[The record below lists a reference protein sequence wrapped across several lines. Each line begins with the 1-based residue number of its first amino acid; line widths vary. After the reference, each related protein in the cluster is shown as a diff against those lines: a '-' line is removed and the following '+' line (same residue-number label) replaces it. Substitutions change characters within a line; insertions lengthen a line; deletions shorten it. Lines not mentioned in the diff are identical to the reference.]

1 MKVTLGTAKARIAK
15 HLNLCPTDSRTV
27 EYINEAQRRLL
38 ESGKWKGTYGKFTI
52 CATNG
57 CITWPRQIET
67 IETVAVNET
76 VGTVRNQWFEFLES
90 GYGLLDNKDN
100 VGVQILD
107 RGESP
112 VHTDLTGNGSFSTTG
127 NNLMIFSPVAADAGK
142 KITIKGYDYNGNW
155 IRLTTSSADASATSH
170 DGDIITLSH
179 GYALSSK
186 IFKTITS
193 IQKDITDQPVTVYE
207 RTNNSGDP
215 LVLREIARLEADE
228 TISSYRRSLIPSLAG
243 GKKCDGDT
251 DGKTS
256 VTVIAKLRFIDAV
269 DDSDILL
276 VSDLYAIKNMAI
288 AIKLEE
294 NRDFGAAGEYRGLAF
309 DSLQNQLAN
318 HTGDGVVPVIQLTNL
333 NTHGG
338 GGIESL
344 I

>member
-67 IETVAVNET
+67 IETVAVNEA

-100 VGVQILD
+100 VGVQLLD
-107 RGESP
+107 RGETPTHKS
-112 VHTDLTGNGSFSTTG
+112 LSG
-127 NNLMIFSPVAADAGK
+127 AGK
-142 KITIKGYDYNGNW
+142 PVRVYGFVTADTGKTITIKGYDTNNNWVRKEIGTTGTYQDGETVTINGSGYVD
-155 IRLTTSSADASATSH
+155 TSVSFKSITSVSKDVTQANVQLYEVTDASTPTLV
-170 DGDIITLSH
+170 DIANYEPNETL
-179 GYALSSK
+179 
-186 IFKTITS
+186 
-193 IQKDITDQPVTVYE
+193 P
-207 RTNNSGDP
+207 
-215 LVLREIARLEADE
+215 
-228 TISSYRRSLIPSLAG
+228 SYRQSLIPSLAG

-269 DDSDILL
+269 NDSDILL

>member
-67 IETVAVNET
+67 IETVAVNEA

-112 VHTDLTGNGSFSTTG
+112 VHTDLTGDGSFATTG
-127 NNLMIFSPVAADAGK
+127 NNLMIYSPVEADAGK
-142 KITIKGYDYNGNW
+142 KVTIKGYDYNGNW
-155 IRLTTSSADASATSH
+155 IRLTTSSTEASATSH
-170 DGDIITLSH
+170 DGDIVTLIRGFANS
-179 GYALSSK
+179 GK

-207 RTNNSGDP
+207 KTSNDGDP
-215 LVLREIARLEADE
+215 LVIREIAKLEADE

-269 DDSDILL
+269 NDSDILL

>member
-52 CATNG
+52 CATDG

-67 IETVAVNET
+67 IETVAVNKQP
-76 VGTVRNQWFEFLES
+76 GTVRNSWFEFQES
-90 GYGLLDNKDN
+90 GYGLMTDKDDI
-100 VGVQILD
+100 GVQILD

-127 NNLMIFSPVAADAGK
+127 DNLMLFSPVEADAGK
-142 KITIKGYDYNGNW
+142 KVTIKGYDYNGNW
-155 IRLTTSSADASATSH
+155 IRVTTSSAGASATSH
-170 DGDIITLSH
+170 DGDVITLVRGHANS
-179 GYALSSK
+179 GRT
-186 IFKTITS
+186 FKTITS
-193 IQKDITDQPVTVYE
+193 IQKDITDQPVIVYE
-207 RTNNSGDP
+207 KTSNDGDP
-215 LVLREIARLEADE
+215 LVIREIAKLEANE

-251 DGKTS
+251 DAKTA
-256 VTVIAKLRFIDAV
+256 VTVIAKLRFINAV
-269 DDSDILL
+269 NDSDILL

-338 GGIESL
+338 GGIESV

>member
-52 CATNG
+52 CATDG

-67 IETVAVNET
+67 IETVAVNKQP
-76 VGTVRNQWFEFLES
+76 GTVRNSWFEFQES
-90 GYGLLDNKDN
+90 GYGLMTDKDDI
-100 VGVQILD
+100 GVQILD

-127 NNLMIFSPVAADAGK
+127 DNLMLFSPVEADAGK
-142 KITIKGYDYNGNW
+142 KVTIKGYDYNGNW
-155 IRLTTSSADASATSH
+155 IRVTTSSAGASATSH
-170 DGDIITLSH
+170 DGDVITLVR
-179 GYALSSK
+179 GYANSGRT
-186 IFKTITS
+186 FKTITS
-193 IQKDITDQPVTVYE
+193 IQKDITDQPVIVYE
-207 RTNNSGDP
+207 KTSNDGDP
-215 LVLREIARLEADE
+215 LVIREIAKLEANE

-251 DGKTS
+251 DAKTA
-256 VTVIAKLRFIDAV
+256 VTVIAKLRFINAV
-269 DDSDILL
+269 NDSDILL

-338 GGIESL
+338 GGIESV

>member
-67 IETVAVNET
+67 IETVAVNDT

-127 NNLMIFSPVAADAGK
+127 NNLMIFSPVASDAGK

-155 IRLTTSSADASATSH
+155 IRLTTSTTDASATSH
-170 DGDIITLSH
+170 DGDIITLAH

-193 IQKDITDQPVTVYE
+193 IQKDITEQPVTVYE
-207 RTNNSGDP
+207 RTNTAGDP
-215 LVLREIARLEADE
+215 LVIREIAKLEADE

>member
-67 IETVAVNET
+67 IETVAVNKQP
-76 VGTVRNQWFEFLES
+76 GTVRNSWFEFQES
-90 GYGLLDNKDN
+90 GYGLMTNKDDI
-100 VGVQILD
+100 GVQILD
-107 RGESP
+107 RGEAP
-112 VHTDLTGNGSFSTTG
+112 VHTDLTGAGTLLNTG
-127 NNLMIFSPVAADAGK
+127 FNLRVFCPTASDVGK
-142 KITIKGYDYNGNW
+142 TITIHGYDSNGNW
-155 IRLTTSSADASATSH
+155 IRTIKSGSGSTAVYQDGETFSLSLGYETSSKVWKSITSVQKDVTEGSVYIYETTNDPSSADVFREI
-170 DGDIITLSH
+170 G
-179 GYALSSK
+179 
-186 IFKTITS
+186 
-193 IQKDITDQPVTVYE
+193 VYE
-207 RTNNSGDP
+207 PT
-215 LVLREIARLEADE
+215 E
-228 TISSYRRSLIPSLAG
+228 TIPSYRRSLIPSLAG

-251 DGKTS
+251 DGKAA

-294 NRDFGAAGEYRGLAF
+294 NRDFGAAQQYRGLAF
-309 DSLQNQLAN
+309 ESLQNQLAN
-318 HTGDGVVPVIQLTNL
+318 YQGSGVVPTLKLTNL
-333 NTHGG
+333 ETHGG
-338 GGIESL
+338 GGIESV

>member
-1 MKVTLGTAKARIAK
+1 M
-15 HLNLCPTDSRTV
+15 
-27 EYINEAQRRLL
+27 
-38 ESGKWKGTYGKFTI
+38 
-52 CATNG
+52 
-57 CITWPRQIET
+57 
-67 IETVAVNET
+67 
-76 VGTVRNQWFEFLES
+76 
-90 GYGLLDNKDN
+90 LDNKDN
-100 VGVQILD
+100 VGVQVLD
-107 RGESP
+107 RGETPTHKS
-112 VHTDLTGNGSFSTTG
+112 LSG
-127 NNLMIFSPVAADAGK
+127 AGK
-142 KITIKGYDYNGNW
+142 PVRVYGFVTADTGKTITIKGYDTNNNWVRKEIGTTGTYQDGETVTINGSGYVD
-155 IRLTTSSADASATSH
+155 TSVSFKSITSVSKDATQANVQLYEVTDASTP
-170 DGDIITLSH
+170 TLVNI
-179 GYALSSK
+179 AN
-186 IFKTITS
+186 
-193 IQKDITDQPVTVYE
+193 YE
-207 RTNNSGDP
+207 PS
-215 LVLREIARLEADE
+215 E
-228 TISSYRRSLIPSLAG
+228 TIPNYRRSLIPSLAG

-269 DDSDILL
+269 NDSDILL

>member
-1 MKVTLGTAKARIAK
+1 MKVTLATAKSRIAK
-15 HLNLCPTDSRTV
+15 HLNLCPTDARVT
-27 EYINEAQRRLL
+27 EYINEAQRRLM

-67 IETVAVNET
+67 IESVAVNDA
-76 VGTVRNQWFEFLES
+76 VGTVRNQWFEFVES

-100 VGVQILD
+100 VGVQMLD

-112 VHTDLTGNGSFSTTG
+112 THKDMSGAGTSSTTG
-127 NNLMIFSPVAADAGK
+127 PNLIAYTFVPADAGK
-142 KITIKGYDYNGNW
+142 KITIQGYDYNGNW
-155 IRLTTSSADASATSH
+155 VKTLKSGSGSDAVYQDGETITLVHGSTTSSKVWKS
-170 DGDIITLSH
+170 
-179 GYALSSK
+179 
-186 IFKTITS
+186 ITS
-193 IQKDITDQPVTVYE
+193 VQKDVTEHPVQLYE
-207 RTNNSGDP
+207 TTNNTGDP
-215 LVLREIARLEADE
+215 LVMVDIAKYEPDE
-228 TISSYRRSLIPSLAG
+228 TIPSYRRSLIPSLAG
-243 GKKCDGDT
+243 ASKCDGDT
-251 DGKTS
+251 DGTAA
-256 VTVIAKLRFIDAV
+256 VTVIAKLRFINAV
-269 DDSDILL
+269 NDSDILL